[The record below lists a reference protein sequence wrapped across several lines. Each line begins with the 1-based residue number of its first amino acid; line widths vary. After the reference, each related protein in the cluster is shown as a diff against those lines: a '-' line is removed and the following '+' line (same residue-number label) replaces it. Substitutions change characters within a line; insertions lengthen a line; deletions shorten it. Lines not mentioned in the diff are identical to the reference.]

1 MKTPVP
7 AIAMTRGLASVVLAG
22 ALLLGG
28 APIGVYGTM
37 PAGAAD
43 LVVNI
48 DEASIHRLMS
58 EAATIVVGNPA
69 IADVS
74 VQNGS
79 MLLVMG
85 KNPGHTNIIALDRK
99 GGEIENVIVHVRNAG
114 TRQVTL
120 HLGSDRVSYN
130 CAPKC
135 DRILTVSDADA
146 PFETQQKQISGK
158 TAVSQGTADQA
169 GGAGQ

>member
-1 MKTPVP
+1 MKTPVS
-7 AIAMTRGLASVVLAG
+7 AIAMARGLAGAVLAG

-28 APIGVYGTM
+28 APIGLYGSM

-74 VQNGS
+74 VQGGS
-79 MLLVMG
+79 MLVVMG
-85 KNPGHTNIIALDRK
+85 KNPGQTNIIALDRK
-99 GGEIENVIVHVRNAG
+99 GAEIENMIVHVRNG
-114 TRQVTL
+114 GPRQVTL

-135 DRILTVSDADA
+135 DRTLTVSDADT
-146 PFETQQKQISGK
+146 PFEVQQKQITGK
-158 TAVSQGTADQA
+158 TSISQGTADQA
-169 GGAGQ
+169 GSVGQ